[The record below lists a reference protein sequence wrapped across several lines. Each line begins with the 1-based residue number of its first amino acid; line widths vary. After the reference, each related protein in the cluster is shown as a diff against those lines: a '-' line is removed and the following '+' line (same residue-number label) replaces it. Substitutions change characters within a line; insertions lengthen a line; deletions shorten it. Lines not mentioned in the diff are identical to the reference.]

1 MTARADPLALL
12 AGCAEVRLG
21 PYAGPDQVTQACNG
35 GDLQAARRR
44 NASCEPAMPVM

>member
-12 AGCAEVRLG
+12 AGCAEARLW
-21 PYAGPDQVTQACNG
+21 PDAGPGQMAQACNG

-44 NASCEPAMPVM
+44 NASCELAMPVK